1 MRLEDVL
8 AKIQEPEA
16 LEVLRPHW
24 EESVAALA
32 GGLPHFLLPSE
43 FTANREWCGFGPE
56 VDVPLHETARRIIAD
71 PALTHLAW
79 HCYRLLYDHT
89 DYNEMKRWPTLE
101 RALGERC
108 GVFYLLVTMAMAP
121 RVIEVHR
128 KMGVA
133 EATNRETLSQ
143 VSAIAG
149 RYRSMAGGRLGVT
162 LNTIY
167 WMRHYV
173 AGRLFRVGRME
184 YMIQP
189 WNGGV
194 GAWRR
199 RATNVFPPT
208 AGAAWPALRP
218 AVPAGLGGKN
228 TGEVLAL
235 APDGT
240 RYNGSGYGDGANGKF
255 DTERGWTA
263 KLVADAESVTGCP
276 ISPHGMAVRR
286 EVRLPKSEWEC
297 VLKKGDLSLQ
307 MHIPAGGG
315 MTLERCGDSMRR
327 AVPFFRRL
335 FPDQPFKAITCGS
348 WIFNTQFEEIK
359 LSSDNLVR
367 YQRELYLFPT
377 PSSGRDGLWFIF
389 LQDPV
394 DPATAPRDT
403 SLRRAVADFLAAGHT
418 WRGGGMFYLADDLS
432 HFGTQHYRSH
442 WPPKGVGL

>member
-218 AVPAGLGGKN
+218 AVPAVPWGKN
-228 TGEVLAL
+228 T
-235 APDGT
+235 
-240 RYNGSGYGDGANGKF
+240 
-255 DTERGWTA
+255 
-263 KLVADAESVTGCP
+263 LVSTTGC
-276 ISPHGMAVRR
+276 HFT
-286 EVRLPKSEWEC
+286 C
-297 VLKKGDLSLQ
+297 
-307 MHIPAGGG
+307 PATPGY
-315 MTLERCGDSMRR
+315 EAAR
-327 AVPFFRRL
+327 
-335 FPDQPFKAITCGS
+335 
-348 WIFNTQFEEIK
+348 FN
-359 LSSDNLVR
+359 S
-367 YQRELYLFPT
+367 
-377 PSSGRDGLWFIF
+377 SSGG
-389 LQDPV
+389 
-394 DPATAPRDT
+394 
-403 SLRRAVADFLAAGHT
+403 
-418 WRGGGMFYLADDLS
+418 
-432 HFGTQHYRSH
+432 
-442 WPPKGVGL
+442 